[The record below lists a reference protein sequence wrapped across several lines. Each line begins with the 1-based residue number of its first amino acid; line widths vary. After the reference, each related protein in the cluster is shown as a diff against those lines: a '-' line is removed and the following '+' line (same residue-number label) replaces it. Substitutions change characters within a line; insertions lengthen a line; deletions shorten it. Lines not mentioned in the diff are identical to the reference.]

1 VKVVLHVSSEARTL
15 RLFAVPLTSGLA
27 QRGYKS
33 EFVSGVDPRGESEG
47 EFTTQIRGLSRT
59 PFFFTNWFHLPAVMR
74 KFVSMSPDVLQIH
87 TPATALSLFPI
98 LWALKRRGIHLVYV
112 ARGSFDESQSR
123 WLRIAWRFVDP
134 LRWPVWSSVGVV
146 NVELLKRVLLRGPTR
161 KIRMLSLGGATPNI
175 PLNEGKPD
183 GNLTQS
189 WEQRGFIQLCWAGR
203 LSVDKRPS
211 DFLRLIELLRD
222 GAGLPVRGIMLGS
235 GSRLDRAAAPWKSEH
250 IDQREW
256 VARPADVFREC
267 DFLISTSVREGYGMV
282 VAEAALVGT
291 PTVAY
296 TNEGTK
302 KAVPEF
308 GGRLVAPGDVEG
320 LAELVKL
327 WAVLPGPERS
337 RMRSE
342 VQDQA
347 QKTLSRADL
356 SAEMV
361 DLYLGDEVG

>member
-1 VKVVLHVSSEARTL
+1 
-15 RLFAVPLTSGLA
+15 
-27 QRGYKS
+27 
-33 EFVSGVDPRGESEG
+33 
-47 EFTTQIRGLSRT
+47 
-59 PFFFTNWFHLPAVMR
+59 
-74 KFVSMSPDVLQIH
+74 
-87 TPATALSLFPI
+87 
-98 LWALKRRGIHLVYV
+98 
-112 ARGSFDESQSR
+112 
-123 WLRIAWRFVDP
+123 
-134 LRWPVWSSVGVV
+134 VGVV